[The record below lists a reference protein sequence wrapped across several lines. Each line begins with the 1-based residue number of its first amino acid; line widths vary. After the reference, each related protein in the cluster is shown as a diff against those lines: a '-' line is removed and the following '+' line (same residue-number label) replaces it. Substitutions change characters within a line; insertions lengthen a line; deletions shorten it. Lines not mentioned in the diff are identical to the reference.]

1 MIDQIAALKIADIL
15 EDAPRYDMGGYMVTG
30 WPEYDGDPLDKAAA
44 LIRKLVSEL
53 NKWENT

>member
-1 MIDQIAALKIADIL
+1 MIDRIAALEMADIL
-15 EDAPRYDMGGYMVTG
+15 EDAPAYDMGGYVVYG
-30 WPEYDGDPLDKAAA
+30 WSEYDGDPLDEAAA

>member
-53 NKWENT
+53 NK